1 MKKLV
6 NNVVPESILRIA
18 QLRALKLFSDVIKCT
33 YGPLGGNT
41 AYSKE
46 DGNTKAVVSNYSK
59 DGFTI
64 LKNIEVDQPIESLLR
79 EEIRDICTQV
89 IKVVGDGT
97 SSAVMLSY
105 LIFKGMLDL
114 HAKGVSKR
122 YIIKAFKEVVK
133 EVSEKVESYKREATL
148 QDIYNIALTS
158 LNGNEEMAQI
168 ITNIYK
174 DYGMHV
180 FIDVQGSN
188 GVDTVVKGYD
198 GMIYDSGYLD
208 PCFVNTEGSYTCTLK
223 NAKVYVFES
232 PVDTPTMID
241 TFRLIVYNEVERPIA
256 NLRKLVNE
264 HKWDKL
270 SNEKK
275 QELMPSPTII
285 FAPYFSRDANSY
297 LDQIIN
303 TYTATPI
310 GQRGNFCIVQ
320 MGNGDPNKLI
330 DIMKMTGAKFIKKYI
345 NPEQFEADQK
355 LNLAPTVINI
365 KTFAGSAEQVIVD
378 KISTKII
385 NPQNMRDADGKLTDF
400 FTNYIGELKD
410 QVVKLEETRAQIV
423 EIGKLKRR
431 INILLGNMVDL
442 FIGGIGTSD
451 KKSLTD
457 AVEDA
462 VLNCRSAA
470 EEGVGNG
477 ASFDGYRAAI
487 KVYTNYRAQ
496 ISKEEKIESIED
508 LSTVVYE
515 HVKILVARLVA
526 ISYVQII
533 TSLYE
538 PYFEDRFMAWQF
550 AKDLIKHDVPFNIIT
565 EDYEGTVLTSIKT
578 EPAILDSI
586 SRIITVLFDTNQY
599 LVPSPK
605 YNIYTES
612 DLVIGNASS
621 SSQTVESEEEFP
633 FDDFDTPVEP
643 VEDEKPVKEDEEEFK
658 SDTMEDDSEGM

>member
-41 AYSKE
+41 AYSKD
-46 DGNTKAVVSNYSK
+46 DGTTKAIVSNYSK

-105 LIFKGMLDL
+105 LIFKGMLEL
-114 HAKGVSKR
+114 HSKKYSKR
-122 YIIKAFKEVVK
+122 MIIRTFKDLVK
-133 EVSEKVESYKREATL
+133 EISTKVESYGREVSL
-148 QDIYNIALTS
+148 DDIYKIALTS
-158 LNGNEEMAQI
+158 LNGNEEMAKI
-168 ITNIYK
+168 ITQIYK
-174 DYGMHV
+174 EYGMHV

-188 GVDTVVKGYD
+188 GVETIAKGYD
-198 GMIYDSGYLD
+198 GMIYDNGYLD
-208 PCFVNTEGSYTCTLK
+208 PCFVNTEGSYTCDLT

-241 TFRLIVYNEVERPIA
+241 TFRLIVYNEVEKPIA
-256 NLRKLVNE
+256 NLRKLVND
-264 HKWDKL
+264 HKWEKL
-270 SNEKK
+270 SNEKR

-297 LDQIIN
+297 LDQIIG

-355 LNLAPTVINI
+355 MNLAPNAINI
-365 KTFAGSAEQVIVD
+365 KTFAGSAEHIIVD

-385 NPQNMRDADGKLTDF
+385 NPQNMRDENGKLTDF

-410 QVVKLEETRAQIV
+410 QVSKLEETRAEIV
-423 EIGKLKRR
+423 EIGKLRRR

-451 KKSLTD
+451 RRSLTD

-477 ASFDGYRAAI
+477 ASFDGLRASVEI
-487 KVYTNYRAQ
+487 YKECKEKVDNDYIDN
-496 ISKEEKIESIED
+496 EKGIEYWTTKAE
-508 LSTVVYE
+508 
-515 HVKILVARLVA
+515 VAGLIA
-526 ISYVQII
+526 TSYINII

-538 PYFEDRFMAWQF
+538 PFFEDKACAFEF
-550 AKDLIKHDVPFNIIT
+550 AKNLLDTEKNPKQVPFNIISG
-565 EDYEGTVLTSIKT
+565 EYDGSVLTSIKT

-586 SRIITVLFDTNQY
+586 SRIISVLFDTNQY

-612 DLVIGNASS
+612 DLVIAGTNNN
-621 SSQTVESEEEFP
+621 SEEVKEEEEEISSILDVKEFV
-633 FDDFDTPVEP
+633 FDEAKS
-643 VEDEKPVKEDEEEFK
+643 EDEDI
-658 SDTMEDDSEGM
+658 